1 MLAGSPG
8 LSRDGAQTSATPVVP
23 CAQVITGQP
32 PFGGLP
38 LGTLTEPEMASFAP
52 CGVREE

>member
-1 MLAGSPG
+1 M
-8 LSRDGAQTSATPVVP
+8 SATPVVP
-23 CAQVITGQP
+23 CDQVITGQP

-38 LGTLTEPEMASFAP
+38 LGTLTDPEMASLAP